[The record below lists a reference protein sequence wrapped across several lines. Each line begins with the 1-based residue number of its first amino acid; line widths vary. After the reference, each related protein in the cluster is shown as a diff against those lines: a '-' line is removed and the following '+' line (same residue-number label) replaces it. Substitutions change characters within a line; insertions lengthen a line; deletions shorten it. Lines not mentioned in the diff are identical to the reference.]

1 MSERRITLTDVM
13 IGIDKHGLVCKLSEE
28 SFTFFIGMILE
39 HNKLGFKDGFDMT
52 NSQAMAAGGG
62 NTPKSVR
69 RRRATLTKFR
79 IDGKPLLKV
88 YTGNYGRNTCAKYE
102 INYKSLLS
110 YNGVWSGQTD
120 LPTQRWD
127 SSGESGGR
135 VEGRVEGT
143 VPGPILRSDQ
153 KREEEISFEDTSK
166 VATIRPPQPDG
177 IPEEK
182 IDLVF
187 EEFYGAVLMEDT
199 PEARAKVTVV
209 STGGQQKAF
218 NEIATFPD
226 SQIQA
231 AFKKAGT
238 EGKNQSNIL
247 GYVLNGLEKGY
258 YQNSGGNADFNPK
271 VLTHEEKIREWLEY
285 CSGFANRR
293 PEIYG
298 VLKDLA
304 KETGRTVEAVHAES
318 HFLGEPLDSY
328 FKIAQEEDK

>member
-1 MSERRITLTDVM
+1 MSERLFTLIDVM
-13 IGIDKHGLVCKLSEE
+13 LGIDKHSLVCKLSEE
-28 SFTFFIGMILE
+28 SFTFLIGIILE
-39 HNKLGFKDGFDMT
+39 HNRRGFKPGFDLT
-52 NSQAMAAGGG
+52 NNQAMAAGGG

-69 RRRATLTKFR
+69 RRRTTLTKFR
-79 IDGKPLLKV
+79 IEGKPLLKV

-102 INYKSLLS
+102 IDYKSLLS
-110 YNGVWSGQTD
+110 YNGVWSGATD
-120 LPTQRWD
+120 TPAQIWAG
-127 SSGESGGR
+127 SGEGGGR

-153 KREEEISFEDTSK
+153 KREEEISLSTTSK

-187 EEFYGAVLMEDT
+187 EEFYGAVLLEDT

-209 STGGQQKAF
+209 STGGQRRAF

-226 SQIQA
+226 NQIRA

-238 EGKNQSNIL
+238 EGKNESNIL

-258 YQNSGGNADFNPK
+258 YQNAGGSGGEFK
-271 VLTHEEKIREWLEY
+271 VETQEEKIRSWLKY
-285 CSGFANRR
+285 CSDPLFHNRHNQVY
-293 PEIYG
+293 ETLG
-298 VLKDLA
+298 DLA
-304 KETGRTVEAVHAES
+304 AETGKPLEEVYAENEY
-318 HFLGEPLDSY
+318 LRLPLADYKALSE
-328 FKIAQEEDK
+328 KN